1 MTEIV
6 EILKKLEEGVFVIM
20 MWSCVCGISLGLIA
34 ITLGGIR
41 QELKKL
47 NSDR

>member
-1 MTEIV
+1 MPEIIQ
-6 EILKKLEEGVFVIM
+6 ILQKLEEGIFVIM
-20 MWSCVCGISLGLIA
+20 IWSCVCGIALGLIA

>member
-6 EILKKLEEGVFVIM
+6 EILQKLEDGVFVIM
-20 MWSCVCGISLGLIA
+20 IWSCVCGISLGLIA
-34 ITLGGIR
+34 ITLSGIR

-47 NSDR
+47 NEE